1 MTVKAHCPKCGK
13 DHEMADKYAG
23 FVEKFHGEVECPECK
38 FGKSNKKAD
47 VGKKADAGNKYA
59 KKEITA
65 ADFRKAYD
73 ELKAEFGAD
82 FNIEC
87 MAPWVTTILLSKNK

>member
-13 DHEMADKYAG
+13 DHEMDDKYAG

-38 FGKSNKKAD
+38 
-47 VGKKADAGNKYA
+47 
-59 KKEITA
+59 
-65 ADFRKAYD
+65 
-73 ELKAEFGAD
+73 LKAEFGAD

>member
-13 DHEMADKYAG
+13 DHEMDDKYAG